1 MRETDFILAR
11 IDDFNILLK
20 DAFLV
25 LKLISVKSFFV
36 PQAMEKNNLSN
47 FLNSLK
53 LFFKIILFC

>member
-11 IDDFNILLK
+11 IDDFNIPLK

-53 LFFKIILFC
+53 LFF

>member
-11 IDDFNILLK
+11 IDDFNIPLK

-53 LFFKIILFC
+53 LFFKIIF